1 MHNAGFHAL
10 SLPFQYKSF
19 SIPEQ
24 NFEKEFH
31 KLKKNAYGFNITI
44 PYKEKV
50 IPFLDRLTP
59 KAEQLQAVNTV
70 FFENG
75 TSIGENTDMDGF
87 KQSLKELNNAQDS
100 SFLSSSNFSS
110 TERTAFIF
118 GAGGAAKASIEGLME
133 MGIQR
138 FIIWSRTEERIS
150 HFSSWLNQQKSRKKE
165 KQGEKNF
172 DAEYMTAEV
181 SKNTFQSAIMECD
194 IIVNAAPLAAIK
206 DLHWFP
212 EIELKKKS
220 VVADWVYSPIKTPW
234 IEKAESNKGKI
245 IEGYKIL
252 LYQGM
257 KAFELWTGEKAPEQ
271 VMKKSLLKAL
281 L

>member
-1 MHNAGFHAL
+1 MHNAGFRSL
-10 SLPFQYKSF
+10 SLPFQYKAF
-19 SIPEQ
+19 SIPDQ
-24 NFEKEFH
+24 DFEREFQ
-31 KLKKNAYGFNITI
+31 KLKKTAYGFNITI

-50 IPFLDRLTP
+50 IPFLDRLTK
-59 KAEQLQAVNTV
+59 KAEQLWAVNTI

-87 KQSLKELNNAQDS
+87 KQALKELYFTEDS
-100 SFLSSSNFSS
+100 GFLSSSNFSS
-110 TERTAFIF
+110 IERTAFIF
-118 GAGGAAKASIEGLME
+118 GAGGAAKASAAGLME
-133 MGIQR
+133 MGIHQ
-138 FIIWSRTEERIS
+138 FVIWSRTEERIS
-150 HFSSWLNQQKSRKKE
+150 HFSSWLNQQNSRKE
-165 KQGEKNF
+165 GKQGEKDIEAKF
-172 DAEYMTAEV
+172 MTAKI
-181 SKNTFQSAIMECD
+181 SKNAFQSAIIECN
-194 IIVNAAPLAAIK
+194 IIVNAAPLEAIK

-212 EIELKKKS
+212 EIKLKKKS

-234 IEKAESNKGKI
+234 LEKAESNKGKI